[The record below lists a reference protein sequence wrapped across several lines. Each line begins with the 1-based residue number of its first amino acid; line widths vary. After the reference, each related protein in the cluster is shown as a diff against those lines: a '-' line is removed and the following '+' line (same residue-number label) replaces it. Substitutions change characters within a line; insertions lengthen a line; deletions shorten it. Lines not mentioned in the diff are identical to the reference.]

1 MLEALGLTCERDE
14 RTLFRD
20 LSFCLEAGEVLLV
33 EGQNGSGKTSLLRI
47 LCGLSAP
54 DAGVVRWQGR
64 DIQRLRTEYFANLA
78 YLGHAHGLKAEL
90 SPLENLEVARAL
102 ATSRP
107 GATPEQALERVGLL
121 GFEEVPC
128 RTLSAGQRRRVALA
142 RMLLT
147 PARLWILD
155 EPFTGIDRH
164 GIEELEA
171 LLVEHSASGGI
182 MVLSSHYL
190 LSLRDCRLAS
200 IHLGV

>member
-1 MLEALGLTCERDE
+1 MLEALGLMCERDE

-47 LCGLSAP
+47 LCGLSEP

-64 DIQRLRTEYFANLA
+64 DIQRLRAEYFVNLA

-102 ATSRP
+102 ATSQR

-121 GFEEVPC
+121 GFEEAPC

-155 EPFTGIDRH
+155 EPFTGIDWR

-171 LLVEHSASGGI
+171 LLAEHSARGGI
-182 MVLSSHYL
+182 MVLSSHHP